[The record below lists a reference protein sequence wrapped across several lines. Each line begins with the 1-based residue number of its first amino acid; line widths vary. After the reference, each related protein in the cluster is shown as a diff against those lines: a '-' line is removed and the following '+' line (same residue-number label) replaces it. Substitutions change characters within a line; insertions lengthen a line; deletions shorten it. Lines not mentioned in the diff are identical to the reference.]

1 MTNGA
6 STIHEAGARR
16 PEPKANADRR
26 LADRHRWRH
35 TRDCVAGFGAQQ
47 RVVGVLLWGDRQG
60 NWLQRQR
67 HERDHCVD
75 RRSGGVLLHVRS
87 INRAR
92 RSRSGDG
99 NSHTWSVAIDST
111 DNRWDNTVGG
121 DVGPCGVPPTTLP
134 PTTVPVTTLPPTT
147 VPVTTLPPT
156 TVPETTLPPT
166 TVPETTLP
174 PTTVPETTL
183 PPTTVPDSSDP
194 TTTDVSPSSEVTTTT
209 LVSDEGGTTTT
220 VSPSGGGQ
228 LPRTGGSGIGAQ
240 VALAAA
246 LMCAG
251 VALLAIG
258 RRRPQQG

>member
-1 MTNGA
+1 MGLQRSMRPARAGLNRKRTLIGA
-6 STIHEAGARR
+6 SLIAT
-16 PEPKANADRR
+16 
-26 LADRHRWRH
+26 
-35 TRDCVAGFGAQQ
+35 
-47 RVVGVLLWGDRQG
+47 
-60 NWLQRQR
+60 
-67 HERDHCVD
+67 
-75 RRSGGVLLHVRS
+75 GGVILVTALPASAHTNESSASCSGVIGKATGYSAIDTNAITVSIDGAVVFSSTFAQSIEHV
-87 INRAR
+87 APVAV
-92 RSRSGDG
+92 DG
-99 NSHTWSVAIDST
+99 NSHTWSVVIDSS

-121 DVGPCGVPPTTLP
+121 DVGPCGPPPTTLP

-147 VPVTTLPPT
+147 VPETTLPPT

-228 LPRTGGSGIGAQ
+228 LPRTGGSGVGAQ